1 MHADEFNRNRNKFP
15 PEELDKYVGQY
26 VAWNPEGTAIIA
38 SADDLGALCAA
49 VDASPYDPSEC
60 VLNWIGEADDLVFGS
75 LWIET
80 DEQSEVAP

>member
-15 PEELDKYVGQY
+15 PEELEKHEGRY
-26 VAWNPEGTAIIA
+26 VAWNQDGTAIIA
-38 SADDLGALCAA
+38 AADDWESLFAA

-60 VLNWIGEADDLVFGS
+60 VLSWIGEADDLVFGS